1 MKNYSKQNNVPL
13 KDYLLFGMTIIRKY
27 SIFFLITLFL
37 SASLFAVKD
46 IVSGEL
52 VLSEKTP
59 INNMI
64 HCYKKGNNGKK
75 ILLIGCIHGNEK
87 AGILLSIKVLN
98 EIFGTDKLTNTLLC
112 IPTADPDGNVLDK
125 RTNSNKIDINRNFP
139 STNWVHTDSAK
150 LKEKKKPFWGGN
162 YAASEIETQF
172 ILKIDSLYHPDALI
186 ILHQFMDCVQ
196 YDGTGMPLAE
206 FISKRTGQKLLDN
219 IGYTTEGSIGSYFGD
234 DKRKEVVTIEIPE
247 NPADSLQQNIVKVLV
262 DIIKTGY

>member
-1 MKNYSKQNNVPL
+1 MRIPRIFLLPL
-13 KDYLLFGMTIIRKY
+13 LII
-27 SIFFLITLFL
+27 LFL
-37 SASLFAVKD
+37 SASIYAIRSTISD
-46 IVSGEL
+46 EL
-52 VLSEKTP
+52 VLTEKTQLGN
-59 INNMI
+59 II
-64 HCYKKGNNGKK
+64 RCYKVGSTGKK

-87 AGILLSIKVLN
+87 AGIFLSVKVLN
-98 EIFGTDKLTNTLLC
+98 EIFSNNKLTNTLLC

-139 STNWVHTDSAK
+139 ATNWVRTDSAK
-150 LKEKKKPFWGGN
+150 LKKDKKPFWGGT
-162 YAASEIETQF
+162 YSASEMETQF

-219 IGYTTEGSIGSYFGD
+219 IGYKTEGSIGSYFGD

-247 NPADSLQQNIVKVLV
+247 NPSDSLQLNIVKTLV
-262 DIIKTGY
+262 DVIKTGY